1 MPRRSLDYADRAD
14 LVWERRS
21 HPRFFP
27 INLEELMMVRRVF
40 SRPVTALAAIILVVV
55 LFSIGTRAQDRNPR
69 ARQFPDIQLPSPA
82 RGAAALSALAPYLP
96 QLAAWH
102 GKSEDEL
109 RKIFLLDNTLWTD
122 THGRL
127 FVGCEFGGGPVSTAG
142 AESTGV
148 VLEAPFP
155 ADQTFL
161 LHSRPGATKVIYLDF
176 DGHVTTGTPW
186 NILDTGGLDIVS
198 APFDLDG
205 IPSSFNSAE
214 RERIQYDW
222 QRVAQDYSAFDI
234 DVTTQDPGIEA
245 LRKTDT
251 SDTSY
256 GVRVVISPTPWYG
269 LIHNFYPAGI
279 AYVGSFTSS
288 SDTPCYVFAE
298 DLSNNEKDIADAAS
312 HEAGHTLGLHHDGV
326 TGGDAYY
333 YGQGNW
339 APIMGSGM
347 YRDITQWSKGEYSG
361 ANNKEDDLAV
371 MQTFGI
377 SYRADDHGNSIG
389 TATALT
395 GTSISASGI
404 IETRGDVDM
413 FSFQSGAGPVS
424 FTVDPAPRGPNLDIY
439 AALYDG
445 LGKLVTSN
453 DGPGLSASLTATVTA
468 GTYYLA
474 ISGVGTGDPVTDGYS
489 SYDSLGQYQI
499 TGTVV
504 ANGNQK
510 PVATPSASPASGIA
524 PLTVNFSSAG
534 SSDPD
539 GTIETYYWDFNDGTN
554 SSLPNLSR
562 TYNIAGTYTA
572 TLVVID
578 NQGLSSAKTVAI
590 TVSAPNQAPI
600 AKAAAAPMSG
610 VAPLAVSFSS
620 AGSSDPD
627 GTIQSYSWAFGDG
640 TTSAL
645 SNPSHTYSTK
655 GNYTATLVVTDN
667 RGLRSPAVTVTITVT
682 NEAPGANAAGT
693 PTSGSAPL
701 AVSFSSAGSSDPE
714 GGILTYSWNFGD
726 GTTSTSA
733 NPSHTYSTPGPYSAI
748 LTVTDNQGDQ
758 GTSSPVTV
766 SAQQDPA
773 RLPDLIV
780 SALTTSISGASIT
793 VKDTTKNQGLS
804 PAPAST
810 TAIYLSRNAIL
821 DGADTFLAGRP
832 VGVLAAGGSSTFY
845 TTVTIPDT
853 TPPGTW
859 YLIVVAD
866 GQLCCPP
873 SSTTVT
879 EVNETNNTKSK
890 SITVPGPD
898 LLVSSFSASVAG
910 STITVKDTTKNQGGK
925 PAGEFTT
932 NYYLSK
938 DSVYGT
944 DDTPIGS
951 RTILGLASGASGIL
965 SGTLTIPAGTPAG
978 TYYIIARADG
988 GGLNDS
994 GVGAETLETHNAR
1007 ASRMIT
1013 VN

>member
-1 MPRRSLDYADRAD
+1 
-14 LVWERRS
+14 
-21 HPRFFP
+21 
-27 INLEELMMVRRVF
+27 MMVRRVF
-40 SRPVTALAAIILVVV
+40 SRSVTALAAIILVVV
-55 LFSIGTRAQDRNPR
+55 LFSMGTRAQDRNPP

-127 FVGCEFGGGPVSTAG
+127 FYGCEFGSRPVSTAG
-142 AESTGV
+142 PESTGV

-155 ADQTFL
+155 DDQTFL

-214 RERIQYDW
+214 RERIQYIW
-222 QRVAQDYSAFDI
+222 QRVAEDYSPFDI

-298 DLSNNEKDIADAAS
+298 DLSNDEKDIADAAS

-395 GTSISASGI
+395 GTSISASGV

-413 FSFQSGAGPVS
+413 FSFRCGAGPVS

-445 LGKLVTSN
+445 SGKLVTSN

-489 SYDSLGQYQI
+489 NYDSLGQYQI
-499 TGTVV
+499 TGTVI

-627 GTIQSYSWAFGDG
+627 GTIQSYSWVFGDG
-640 TTSAL
+640 TTSAV
-645 SNPSHTYSTK
+645 SNPLHTYSTK

-667 RGLRSPAVTVTITVT
+667 RGLKSPAVTVAIIVT
-682 NEAPGANAAGT
+682 NEAPVANAAGS
-693 PTSGSAPL
+693 PTSGYAPL

-748 LTVTDNQGDQ
+748 LIVTDNQGDQ

-793 VKDTTKNQGLS
+793 VKDTPKNQGLS

-821 DGADTFLAGRP
+821 DGADTFLASRP

-879 EVNETNNTKSK
+879 ELNETNNTRSK

-951 RTILGLASGASGIL
+951 RTILGLASGASNTL
-965 SGTLTIPAGTPAG
+965 SGTLTIPAGTTAG

-994 GVGAETLETHNAR
+994 GVVAETLETNNAR

>member
-1 MPRRSLDYADRAD
+1 M
-14 LVWERRS
+14 
-21 HPRFFP
+21 
-27 INLEELMMVRRVF
+27 
-40 SRPVTALAAIILVVV
+40 
-55 LFSIGTRAQDRNPR
+55 
-69 ARQFPDIQLPSPA
+69 
-82 RGAAALSALAPYLP
+82 
-96 QLAAWH
+96 
-102 GKSEDEL
+102 
-109 RKIFLLDNTLWTD
+109 
-122 THGRL
+122 
-127 FVGCEFGGGPVSTAG
+127 
-142 AESTGV
+142 
-148 VLEAPFP
+148 
-155 ADQTFL
+155 
-161 LHSRPGATKVIYLDF
+161 
-176 DGHVTTGTPW
+176 
-186 NILDTGGLDIVS
+186 
-198 APFDLDG
+198 
-205 IPSSFNSAE
+205 
-214 RERIQYDW
+214 
-222 QRVAQDYSAFDI
+222 
-234 DVTTQDPGIEA
+234 
-245 LRKTDT
+245 
-251 SDTSY
+251 
-256 GVRVVISPTPWYG
+256 
-269 LIHNFYPAGI
+269 
-279 AYVGSFTSS
+279 
-288 SDTPCYVFAE
+288 
-298 DLSNNEKDIADAAS
+298 
-312 HEAGHTLGLHHDGV
+312 

-347 YRDITQWSKGEYSG
+347 YRDVTQWSKGEYSG
-361 ANNKEDDLAV
+361 ANNHEDDLVV

-395 GTSISASGI
+395 GTSISASGV

-424 FTVDPAPRGPNLDIY
+424 FTIDPAPRGPNLDIY

-489 SYDSLGQYQI
+489 NYDSLGQYQI
-499 TGTVV
+499 TGTVI

-510 PVATPSASPASGIA
+510 PVATASASPASGIA

-645 SNPSHTYSTK
+645 SNPPHTYSTK

-682 NEAPGANAAGT
+682 NEAPVANAAGT
-693 PTSGSAPL
+693 PTSGSAPLAVSFSSAGSSDSDGTIQSYSWAFGDGTTSAFPNPPHTYSKKGNYTATLVVTDNGGLSSPAVTVAITVTNLAPVANAAGSPTSGYAPL

-773 RLPDLIV
+773 KLPDLIV

-879 EVNETNNTKSK
+879 ELNETNNTRSK

-951 RTILGLASGASGIL
+951 RTILGLASGASSIL

-994 GVGAETLETHNAR
+994 GVVAETLETNNAR

>member
-1 MPRRSLDYADRAD
+1 
-14 LVWERRS
+14 
-21 HPRFFP
+21 
-27 INLEELMMVRRVF
+27 MMVRRVF
-40 SRPVTALAAIILVVV
+40 SRSVTALAAILLVVL
-55 LFSIGTRAQDRNPR
+55 LFSMGTRAQDRNPP

-96 QLAAWH
+96 QLAASY
-102 GKSEDEL
+102 GKSVDEL
-109 RKIFLLDNTLWTD
+109 RDIFLRDNTLWTD

-127 FVGCEFGGGPVSTAG
+127 FYGCEFGAPPVSTAG

-155 ADQTFL
+155 DDQTFL

-205 IPSSFNSAE
+205 LPLSFNSAE
-214 RERIQYDW
+214 RERIQYIW
-222 QRVAQDYSAFDI
+222 QRVAEDYSPFDV

-298 DLSNNEKDIADAAS
+298 DLSNDEKDIADAAS

-361 ANNKEDDLAV
+361 ANNHEDDLAV

-474 ISGVGTGDPVTDGYS
+474 IDGVGTGDPVTDGYS
-489 SYDSLGQYQI
+489 DYDSLGQYQI
-499 TGTVV
+499 TGTVPARV
-504 ANGNQK
+504 TQS
-510 PVATPSASPASGIA
+510 PVASASASPTSG
-524 PLTVNFSSAG
+524 T
-534 SSDPD
+534 
-539 GTIETYYWDFNDGTN
+539 
-554 SSLPNLSR
+554 
-562 TYNIAGTYTA
+562 
-572 TLVVID
+572 
-578 NQGLSSAKTVAI
+578 
-590 TVSAPNQAPI
+590 
-600 AKAAAAPMSG
+600 
-610 VAPLAVSFSS
+610 APLAVSFSS

-627 GTIQSYSWAFGDG
+627 GTIVSYQWNFADG
-640 TTSAL
+640 SISSSA
-645 SNPSHTYSTK
+645 NPAHTYSVGGT
-655 GNYTATLVVTDN
+655 YTATLVVTDDD
-667 RGLRSPAVTVTITVT
+667 GLSSSKTVTVTVVNPPPT
-682 NEAPGANAAGT
+682 APGSVKATAASATQVNLTWTASTSPIGISRYEIERSYNNGAYSLIGTATTASFANGSLT
-693 PTSGSAPL
+693 PGITYVYRVRAVDTQNVFSPYSNRDLATTILFTDDPLVSGL
-701 AVSFSSAGSSDPE
+701 TKVRAVHFSEMRRAVDAVRASAGLAPAPWTDTNLA
-714 GGILTYSWNFGD
+714 GI
-726 GTTSTSA
+726 
-733 NPSHTYSTPGPYSAI
+733 P
-748 LTVTDNQGDQ
+748 
-758 GTSSPVTV
+758 
-766 SAQQDPA
+766 
-773 RLPDLIV
+773 
-780 SALTTSISGASIT
+780 IT
-793 VKDTTKNQGLS
+793 AVHIKQMRNYLS
-804 PAPAST
+804 PA
-810 TAIYLSRNAIL
+810 
-821 DGADTFLAGRP
+821 
-832 VGVLAAGGSSTFY
+832 
-845 TTVTIPDT
+845 
-853 TPPGTW
+853 
-859 YLIVVAD
+859 
-866 GQLCCPP
+866 
-873 SSTTVT
+873 
-879 EVNETNNTKSK
+879 
-890 SITVPGPD
+890 
-898 LLVSSFSASVAG
+898 LVSLGFSAPS
-910 STITVKDTTKNQGGK
+910 
-925 PAGEFTT
+925 
-932 NYYLSK
+932 Y
-938 DSVYGT
+938 T
-944 DDTPIGS
+944 DP
-951 RTILGLASGASGIL
+951 
-965 SGTLTIPAGTPAG
+965 TLTT
-978 TYYIIARADG
+978 
-988 GGLNDS
+988 
-994 GVGAETLETHNAR
+994 GVTRIRKVHLDELRQG
-1007 ASRMIT
+1007 
-1013 VN
+1013 VK

>member
-21 HPRFFP
+21 RPRFFP

-40 SRPVTALAAIILVVV
+40 SRSVTAVAAIILVVV
-55 LFSIGTRAQDRNPR
+55 LFSMGTRAQDRNPR

-82 RGAAALSALAPYLP
+82 RGAAALGALAPYLP

-102 GKSEDEL
+102 GKSEDEF

-127 FVGCEFGGGPVSTAG
+127 FYGCEFGSRPVSTAG
-142 AESTGV
+142 PESTGV

-155 ADQTFL
+155 HDQTFL

-214 RERIQYDW
+214 RERIQYIW
-222 QRVAQDYSAFDI
+222 QRVAEDYSPFDI

-347 YRDITQWSKGEYSG
+347 YRDVTQWSKGEYSG
-361 ANNKEDDLAV
+361 ANNHEDDLAV

-395 GTSISASGI
+395 GTSISASGV

-424 FTVDPAPRGPNLDIY
+424 FTIDPAPRGPNLDIY

-499 TGTVV
+499 TGTVI

-510 PVATPSASPASGIA
+510 PVATPSASPARGIA

-554 SSLPNLSR
+554 SSLANLSR

-682 NEAPGANAAGT
+682 NEAPVANAAGT
-693 PTSGSAPL
+693 PTSGYAPL

-793 VKDTTKNQGLS
+793 VKDTTKNQVLS

-879 EVNETNNTKSK
+879 ELNETNNTRSK

-951 RTILGLASGASGIL
+951 RTILGLASGASNTL
-965 SGTLTIPAGTPAG
+965 SGTLTIPAGTTAG

-994 GVGAETLETHNAR
+994 GVVAETLETNNAR

>member
-1 MPRRSLDYADRAD
+1 
-14 LVWERRS
+14 
-21 HPRFFP
+21 
-27 INLEELMMVRRVF
+27 MMVRRVF
-40 SRPVTALAAIILVVV
+40 SRSVTAVAAIILVVV
-55 LFSIGTRAQDRNPR
+55 LFSMGTRAQDRNPR

-127 FVGCEFGGGPVSTAG
+127 FYGCEFGSRPVSTAG

-155 ADQTFL
+155 DDQTFL

-214 RERIQYDW
+214 RERIQYIW
-222 QRVAQDYSAFDI
+222 QRVAEDYSPFDI

-347 YRDITQWSKGEYSG
+347 YRDVTQWSKGEYSG

-395 GTSISASGI
+395 GTSISASGV

-413 FSFQSGAGPVS
+413 FSFRCGAGPVS

-445 LGKLVTSN
+445 SGKLVTSN

-474 ISGVGTGDPVTDGYS
+474 IDGVGTGDPVTDGYS
-489 SYDSLGQYQI
+489 DYDSLGQYQI
-499 TGTVV
+499 TGTVPARV
-504 ANGNQK
+504 TQS
-510 PVATPSASPASGIA
+510 PVASASASPTSG
-524 PLTVNFSSAG
+524 T
-534 SSDPD
+534 
-539 GTIETYYWDFNDGTN
+539 
-554 SSLPNLSR
+554 
-562 TYNIAGTYTA
+562 
-572 TLVVID
+572 
-578 NQGLSSAKTVAI
+578 
-590 TVSAPNQAPI
+590 
-600 AKAAAAPMSG
+600 
-610 VAPLAVSFSS
+610 APLAVSFSS

-627 GTIQSYSWAFGDG
+627 GTIVSYQWNFADG
-640 TTSAL
+640 SISSSA
-645 SNPSHTYSTK
+645 NPAHTYSVGGT
-655 GNYTATLVVTDN
+655 YTATLVVTDDD
-667 RGLRSPAVTVTITVT
+667 GLSSSKTVTVTVVNPPPT
-682 NEAPGANAAGT
+682 APGSVKATAASATQVNLTWTASTSPIGISRYEIERSYNNGAYSLIGTATTASFANGSLT
-693 PTSGSAPL
+693 PGITYVYRVRAVDTQNVFSPYSNRDLATTILFTDDPLVSGL
-701 AVSFSSAGSSDPE
+701 TKVRAVHFSEMRRAVDAVRASAGLVPAPWTDTNLA
-714 GGILTYSWNFGD
+714 GI
-726 GTTSTSA
+726 
-733 NPSHTYSTPGPYSAI
+733 P
-748 LTVTDNQGDQ
+748 
-758 GTSSPVTV
+758 
-766 SAQQDPA
+766 
-773 RLPDLIV
+773 
-780 SALTTSISGASIT
+780 IT
-793 VKDTTKNQGLS
+793 AVHIKEMRNYLS
-804 PAPAST
+804 PA
-810 TAIYLSRNAIL
+810 
-821 DGADTFLAGRP
+821 
-832 VGVLAAGGSSTFY
+832 
-845 TTVTIPDT
+845 
-853 TPPGTW
+853 
-859 YLIVVAD
+859 
-866 GQLCCPP
+866 
-873 SSTTVT
+873 
-879 EVNETNNTKSK
+879 
-890 SITVPGPD
+890 
-898 LLVSSFSASVAG
+898 LVSLGFSAPS
-910 STITVKDTTKNQGGK
+910 
-925 PAGEFTT
+925 
-932 NYYLSK
+932 Y
-938 DSVYGT
+938 T
-944 DDTPIGS
+944 DP
-951 RTILGLASGASGIL
+951 
-965 SGTLTIPAGTPAG
+965 TLTT
-978 TYYIIARADG
+978 
-988 GGLNDS
+988 
-994 GVGAETLETHNAR
+994 GVTCIRKVHLDELRQG
-1007 ASRMIT
+1007 
-1013 VN
+1013 VK